1 MNNPTNLLYEKTD
14 EWAKVVE
21 GSAVVGITDYA
32 QDQLSD
38 IVFVEFTVSIG
49 DDVEKG
55 QQIATVESVKAAA
68 DINAPLSGKVI
79 ELNEALTQNP
89 EALNKDPF
97 GEAWLIRLTLSNV
110 SETEMLM
117 DAEAYTK
124 HCEERSH

>member
-14 EWAKVVE
+14 EWAKVE
-21 GSAVVGITDYA
+21 DGSAVVGITDYA

-38 IVFVEFTVSIG
+38 IVFVEFTVSVG

-97 GEAWLIRLTLSNV
+97 GGAWLIRLVLSNA

-117 DAEAYTK
+117 DADAYTK